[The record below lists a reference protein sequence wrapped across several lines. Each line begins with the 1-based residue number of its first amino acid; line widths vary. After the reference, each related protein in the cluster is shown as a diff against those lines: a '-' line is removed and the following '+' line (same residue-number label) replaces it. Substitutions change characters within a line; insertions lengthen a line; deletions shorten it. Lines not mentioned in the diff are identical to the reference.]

1 MNDFG
6 DFLEALE
13 EDAFEE
19 IPVDIEEFVTSK
31 DYLGLPPLSDYQ
43 YQMIKASSQIY
54 KKETLIK
61 LYGETEGLKRWGQ
74 TCNEVIFQLGK
85 GSGKDYTSTIA
96 CSYIVY
102 LLLCLKDPA
111 RYYGKPPGDSID
123 IINVAINAVQ
133 AQQVFF
139 KGFKNR
145 ITRCKWFAG
154 KYDEKV
160 GSINFDKSITVHSG
174 HSQRESWEG
183 YNLLF
188 AVLDEISGFD
198 LDSTSGNEQ
207 AKTASAIYKMFR
219 GSVDSR
225 FPQFGKLA
233 LLSFP
238 RFKNDYI
245 QQRYN
250 EVVAEKEIVIR
261 KHKFKIDIDLPDGI
275 KENEFE
281 IEWEEDHIINY
292 SVPRVFA
299 LKRPTWEI
307 NPTIHIEDLASNFY
321 ADPVDALSRFACMP
335 PEAVDALFSSREKVE
350 KAFNNLNVALDD
362 NNSFRDWFKPD
373 PEKAYYIHVDL
384 ALKHDH
390 CAVSMA
396 HVDRWVTMKMSGAY
410 TDAQPY
416 VVVDAV
422 RYWTPTKEK
431 VVDFTEVKNYI
442 ISLKQRG
449 FNIKRVTFDRWN
461 SYDMMEQLKS
471 YGMNC
476 EVLSVAKKHYEDMLL
491 GVMEERISGPKLN
504 LLIDELLELRIVKKD
519 KVDHPRKGSK
529 DLADATCGAIYNAIS
544 LTPKGD
550 NEVQIYSYDQYEENT
565 LEEIQAGHRTDNTI
579 RTPPKNSMPA
589 NLRDYLGIDDDDDVM
604 PGETGFVD
612 NFTIL

>member
-1 MNDFG
+1 MTDFSA
-6 DFLEALE
+6 FLEALE

-19 IPVDIEEFVTSK
+19 RPVDIEEFVTSK

-43 YQMIKASSQIY
+43 YQMIKAATQIY
-54 KKETLIK
+54 KHETLIK
-61 LYGETEGLKRWGQ
+61 LYGEVEGEKRWKQ

-96 CSYIVY
+96 CSYVVY

-123 IINVAINAVQ
+123 IINVAINAIQ

-139 KGFKNR
+139 KGFSNR
-145 ITRCKWFAG
+145 ITRCRWFDG
-154 KYDEKV
+154 KYEQKV
-160 GSINFDKSITVHSG
+160 SSFAFSKNITVHSG

-188 AVLDEISGFD
+188 SVLDEISGFD

-225 FPQFGKLA
+225 FPQYGKVL

-261 KHKFKIDIDLPDGI
+261 KHTFKVDEDLPDGT
-275 KENEFE
+275 EGNEFS
-281 IEWEEDHIINY
+281 IEWEEDHIISY
-292 SVPRVFA
+292 AEPKVFA

-307 NPTIHIEDLASNFY
+307 NPTIKIEDLASNFY
-321 ADPVDALSRFACMP
+321 RDPIDALSRFACMP
-335 PEAVDALFSSREKVE
+335 PEAIDALFTSREKVE
-350 KAFNNLNVALDD
+350 KAFSNLNIALNE
-362 NNSFRDWFKPD
+362 NNSFKEWFQPD
-373 PEKAYYIHVDL
+373 PEKAYYVHVDL
-384 ALKHDH
+384 AQKHDH
-390 CAVSMA
+390 CAVALA
-396 HVDRWVTMKMSGAY
+396 HVDRWVTMKMAGAY

-416 VVVDAV
+416 VIVDAV
-422 RYWTPTKEK
+422 RFWTPTKEK
-431 VVDFTEVKNYI
+431 AVDFTEVKNYI

-461 SYDMMEQLKS
+461 SFDMMEQIKS
-471 YGMNC
+471 YGMNS
-476 EVLSVAKKHYEDMLL
+476 EILSVAKKHYDDMLL
-491 GVMEERISGPKLN
+491 CVMEERINGPRLT

-529 DLADATCGAIYNAIS
+529 DLADATCGAIFNAIS
-544 LTPKGD
+544 LSPKGD
-550 NEVQIYSYDQYEENT
+550 SEIHVYRYDAAE
-565 LEEIQAGHRTDNTI
+565 EEIERDEIKDDNVI
-579 RTPPKNSMPA
+579 RPVQRKEIPA
-589 NLRDYLGIDDDDDVM
+589 NLREFLGVDQDYATDD
-604 PGETGFVD
+604 GFID
-612 NFTIL
+612 NFRIL

>member
-1 MNDFG
+1 MTDFS

-19 IPVDIEEFVTSK
+19 KPVDIEEFVTSN
-31 DYLGLPPLSDYQ
+31 DYLALPPLSDYQ
-43 YQMIKASSQIY
+43 YQMIKASTQIY
-54 KKETLIK
+54 KHETLVK
-61 LYGETEGLKRWGQ
+61 LYGEEEGERRWKQ

-96 CSYIVY
+96 CAYIVY

-111 RYYGKPPGDSID
+111 RYYGKPPGDAID
-123 IINVAINAVQ
+123 IINVAVNAVQ

-145 ITRCKWFAG
+145 ITRCPWFIG
-154 KYDEKV
+154 KYNEKV
-160 GSINFDKSITVHSG
+160 GSIEFIKSITVHSG

-198 LDSTSGNEQ
+198 LESTSGNEQ

-225 FPQFGKLA
+225 FPQYGKVI

-250 EVVAEKEIVIR
+250 EVVADKEVVIR
-261 KHKFKIDIDLPDGI
+261 THTFKVDEDLPDGI
-275 KENEFE
+275 DGNEFT
-281 IEWEEDHIINY
+281 IEWEEDHIISY
-292 SVPRVFA
+292 AEPKVFA

-307 NPTIHIEDLASNFY
+307 NPTIKIKDLAINFY
-321 ADPVDALSRFACMP
+321 RDQTDALSRYACMP
-335 PEAVDALFSSREKVE
+335 PEAIDALFTSREKVE
-350 KAFNNLNVALDD
+350 KAFSNLNIPFDE
-362 NNSFRDWFKPD
+362 NHSFKEWFKPED
-373 PEKAYYIHVDL
+373 EKVYYVHVDL
-384 ALKHDH
+384 AQKHDH
-390 CAVSMA
+390 CAVSLA
-396 HVDRWVTMKMSGAY
+396 HVDKWVTMKMAGAY
-410 TDAQPY
+410 TDAQPHII
-416 VVVDAV
+416 VDAI
-422 RYWTPTKEK
+422 RYWTPTKERA
-431 VVDFTEVKNYI
+431 VDFTEVKNYI

-461 SYDMMEQLKS
+461 SFDMMEQLKS

-476 EVLSVAKKHYEDMLL
+476 EILSVAKKHYDDMLL
-491 GVMEERISGPKLN
+491 CVMEERLSGPRLP

-550 NEVQIYSYDQYEENT
+550 NEIHVYRYDQFDEDIERKTETNNDNVIRVANKK
-565 LEEIQAGHRTDNTI
+565 EI
-579 RTPPKNSMPA
+579 PA
-589 NLRDYLGIDDDDDVM
+589 NLRDFLGIDDEEFTMQD
-604 PGETGFVD
+604 GFVD
-612 NFTIL
+612 NFRIL

>member
-1 MNDFG
+1 LNDFS

-19 IPVDIEEFVTSK
+19 TPVDIEEFVTSN
-31 DYLGLPPLSDYQ
+31 DYLALPPLSTYQ
-43 YQMIKASSQIY
+43 YQMIKASTQIY
-54 KKETLIK
+54 KHETLIK
-61 LYGETEGLKRWGQ
+61 LYGEEEGDKRWKQ

-96 CSYIVY
+96 CAYVVY

-111 RYYGKPPGDSID
+111 RYYGKPPGDAID
-123 IINVAINAVQ
+123 IINVAVNAVQ

-145 ITRCKWFAG
+145 ITRCPWFVG
-154 KYDEKV
+154 KYNEKV
-160 GSINFDKSITVHSG
+160 GSVEFVKSVTVHSG

-198 LDSTSGNEQ
+198 LESTSGNEQ

-225 FPQFGKLA
+225 FPQFGKLI

-250 EVVAEKEIVIR
+250 EVIADKEVVIR
-261 KHKFKIDIDLPDGI
+261 KHTFKVDEDLPDGT
-275 KENEFE
+275 EGNEFH
-281 IEWEEDHIINY
+281 IEWEEDHIISY
-292 SVPRVFA
+292 TTPRVFA

-307 NPTIHIEDLASNFY
+307 NPTIKIENLAMNFY
-321 ADPVDALSRFACMP
+321 SDPIDALSRFACMP

-350 KAFNNLNVALDD
+350 KAFNNLNIAVDE
-362 NNSFRDWFKPD
+362 SGQFKDWFQPEPD
-373 PEKAYYIHVDL
+373 KFYYVHVDL
-384 ALKHDH
+384 AQKHDH

-396 HVDRWVTMKMSGAY
+396 HVDKWVTMKMSGAY
-410 TDAQPY
+410 TNAQPH

-431 VVDFTEVKNYI
+431 TVDFTEVKNYI

-461 SYDMMEQLKS
+461 SFDMMEQIKS
-471 YGMNC
+471 YGMNS
-476 EVLSVAKKHYEDMLL
+476 EILSVAKKHYEDMLL
-491 GVMEERISGPKLN
+491 GVMEERVSGPRLN
-504 LLIDELLELRIVKKD
+504 LLIDELLELRIVKRD

-550 NEVQIYSYDQYEENT
+550 SEVHVYSYDQYEDEVMS
-565 LEEIQAGHRTDNTI
+565 EMAAGHKDDGVIRNTP
-579 RTPPKNSMPA
+579 RPSMPSS
-589 NLRDYLGIDDDDDVM
+589 LRDYLGLEEEQD
-604 PGETGFVD
+604 PETKFID

>member
-1 MNDFG
+1 MTDFS

-19 IPVDIEEFVTSK
+19 KPVDIEEFVTSN
-31 DYLGLPPLSDYQ
+31 DYLALPPLSDYQ
-43 YQMIKASSQIY
+43 YQMIKASTQIY
-54 KKETLIK
+54 KHETLVK
-61 LYGETEGLKRWGQ
+61 LYGEEEGEKRWKQ

-96 CSYIVY
+96 CAYIVY

-111 RYYGKPPGDSID
+111 RYYGKPPGDAID
-123 IINVAINAVQ
+123 IINVAVNAVQ

-145 ITRCKWFAG
+145 ITRCPWFIG
-154 KYDEKV
+154 KYNEKV
-160 GSINFDKSITVHSG
+160 GSIEFIKSITVHSG

-198 LDSTSGNEQ
+198 LESTSGNEQ

-225 FPQFGKLA
+225 FPQYGKVI

-250 EVVAEKEIVIR
+250 EVVADKEVVIR
-261 KHKFKIDIDLPDGI
+261 THTFKVDEDLPDGVDG
-275 KENEFE
+275 NEFT
-281 IEWEEDHIINY
+281 IEWEEDHIISY
-292 SVPRVFA
+292 AEPKVFA

-307 NPTIHIEDLASNFY
+307 NPTIKIKDLAINFY
-321 ADPVDALSRFACMP
+321 RDQTDALSRYACMP
-335 PEAVDALFSSREKVE
+335 PEAIDALFTSREKVE
-350 KAFNNLNVALDD
+350 KAFSNLNIPFDE
-362 NNSFRDWFKPD
+362 NHSFKEWFKPED
-373 PEKAYYIHVDL
+373 EKVYYVHVDL
-384 ALKHDH
+384 AQKHDH
-390 CAVSMA
+390 CAVSLA
-396 HVDRWVTMKMSGAY
+396 HVDKWVTMKMAGAY
-410 TDAQPY
+410 TDAQPHII
-416 VVVDAV
+416 VDAI
-422 RYWTPTKEK
+422 RYWTPTKERA
-431 VVDFTEVKNYI
+431 VDFTEVKNYI

-461 SYDMMEQLKS
+461 SFDMMEQLKS

-476 EVLSVAKKHYEDMLL
+476 EILSVAKKHYDDMLL
-491 GVMEERISGPKLN
+491 CVMEERLSGPRLP

-550 NEVQIYSYDQYEENT
+550 NEIHVYRYDQFDEDIERKTETNNDNVIRVANKK
-565 LEEIQAGHRTDNTI
+565 EI
-579 RTPPKNSMPA
+579 PA
-589 NLRDYLGIDDDDDVM
+589 NLRDFLGIDDEEFTMQD
-604 PGETGFVD
+604 GFVD
-612 NFTIL
+612 NFRIL

>member
-1 MNDFG
+1 MTDFS

-19 IPVDIEEFVTSK
+19 KPVDIEEFVTSN
-31 DYLGLPPLSDYQ
+31 DYLALPPLSDYQ
-43 YQMIKASSQIY
+43 YQMIKASTQIY
-54 KKETLIK
+54 KHETLVK
-61 LYGETEGLKRWGQ
+61 LYGEEEGERRWKQ

-96 CSYIVY
+96 CAYIVY

-111 RYYGKPPGDSID
+111 RYYGKPPGDAID
-123 IINVAINAVQ
+123 IINVAVNAVQ

-145 ITRCKWFAG
+145 ITRCPWFIG
-154 KYDEKV
+154 KYNEKV
-160 GSINFDKSITVHSG
+160 GSIEFIKSITVHSG

-198 LDSTSGNEQ
+198 LESTSGNEQ

-225 FPQFGKLA
+225 FPQYGKVI

-250 EVVAEKEIVIR
+250 EVVADKEIIVR
-261 KHKFKIDIDLPDGI
+261 THTFKVDEDLPDGI
-275 KENEFE
+275 DGNEFT
-281 IEWEEDHIINY
+281 IEWEEDHIISY
-292 SVPRVFA
+292 AEPKVFA

-307 NPTIHIEDLASNFY
+307 NPTIKIKDLAINFY
-321 ADPVDALSRFACMP
+321 RDQTDALSRYACMP
-335 PEAVDALFSSREKVE
+335 PEAIDALFTSREKVE
-350 KAFNNLNVALDD
+350 KAFSNLNIPFDE
-362 NNSFRDWFKPD
+362 NHSFKEWFKPED
-373 PEKAYYIHVDL
+373 EKVYYVHVDL
-384 ALKHDH
+384 AQKHDH
-390 CAVSMA
+390 CAVSLA
-396 HVDRWVTMKMSGAY
+396 HVDKWVTMKMAGAY
-410 TDAQPY
+410 TDAQPHII
-416 VVVDAV
+416 VDAI
-422 RYWTPTKEK
+422 RYWTPTKERA
-431 VVDFTEVKNYI
+431 VDFTEVKKYI

-449 FNIKRVTFDRWN
+449 FNIKKVTFDRRN
-461 SYDMMEQLKS
+461 SFDMMEQLKS

-476 EVLSVAKKHYEDMLL
+476 EILSVAKKHYDDMLL
-491 GVMEERISGPKLN
+491 CVMEERLSGPRLP

-550 NEVQIYSYDQYEENT
+550 NEIHVYRYDQFDEDIERKTETNNDNVIRVANKK
-565 LEEIQAGHRTDNTI
+565 EI
-579 RTPPKNSMPA
+579 PA
-589 NLRDYLGIDDDDDVM
+589 NLRDFLGIDDEEFTMQD
-604 PGETGFVD
+604 GFVD
-612 NFTIL
+612 NFRIL

>member
-1 MNDFG
+1 LNDFS

-19 IPVDIEEFVTSK
+19 YPVSIEEFVTSK
-31 DYLGLPPLSDYQ
+31 DYLSLPPLSDYQ
-43 YQMIKASSQIY
+43 YTMIKASSQIY

-61 LYGETEGLKRWGQ
+61 LFGEEEGEKRWKQ

-96 CSYIVY
+96 CAYVVY

-123 IINVAINAVQ
+123 IINVAINAIQ

-139 KGFKNR
+139 KGFKTR
-145 ITRCKWFAG
+145 ITRCRWFDG
-154 KYDEKV
+154 KYEAKM
-160 GSINFDKSITVHSG
+160 GSIVFDKGITVHSG

-207 AKTASAIYKMFR
+207 AKTAAGIYKMFR
-219 GSVDSR
+219 ASVDSR
-225 FPQFGKLA
+225 FPQFGKVA

-250 EVVAEKEIVIR
+250 EVVAQKETILR
-261 KHKFKIDIDLPDGI
+261 RHKFKIDTDLPDNTEG
-275 KENEFE
+275 NEFE

-292 SVPRVFA
+292 TTPKIFA

-307 NPTIHIEDLASNFY
+307 NPTIKIEDLAMNFY
-321 ADPVDALSRFACMP
+321 TDPVDALSRFACMP
-335 PEAVDALFSSREKVE
+335 PDAIDALFRSREKVE
-350 KAFNNLNVALDD
+350 LAFNNPHLALDE
-362 NNSFRDWFKPD
+362 NNRFKDWFQ
-373 PEKAYYIHVDL
+373 PEEDKSYYVHVDL
-384 ALKHDH
+384 AQKHDH
-390 CAVSMA
+390 CAVAIA
-396 HVDRWVTMKMSGAY
+396 HVDSWVTMKMSGAY
-410 TDAQPY
+410 TDAAPK
-416 VVVDAV
+416 VIVDAV
-422 RYWTPTKEK
+422 RYWTPTSDKA
-431 VVDFTEVKNYI
+431 VDFTEVKDYI
-442 ISLKQRG
+442 MSLKHRG

-461 SYDMMEQLKS
+461 SFDMMEQLKS
-471 YGMNC
+471 QGMNC
-476 EVLSVAKKHYEDMLL
+476 EILSVAKKHYDDLVL
-491 GVMEERISGPKLN
+491 VIMEERVKGPMIK

-529 DLADATCGAIYNAIS
+529 DLSDATCGAIYNAIS

-550 NEVQIYSYDQYEENT
+550 GEVHVYSYEQYDDELLDEVK
-565 LEEIQAGHRTDNTI
+565 AGHVDGRNIVTMPDKKFM
-579 RTPPKNSMPA
+579 PP
-589 NLRDYLGIDDDDDVM
+589 NLREFLGIEDDD
-604 PGETGFVD
+604 GRGGFVD
-612 NFTIL
+612 NFSII

>member
-1 MNDFG
+1 LTDFS

-19 IPVDIEEFVTSK
+19 RPVSIEEFVTSK
-31 DYLGLPPLSDYQ
+31 DYLGLPPLSEYQ
-43 YQMIKASSQIY
+43 YQMIKASTQIY
-54 KKETLIK
+54 KQETLIK
-61 LYGETEGLKRWGQ
+61 LFGQEEGEKRWKQ

-96 CSYIVY
+96 CAYVVY

-123 IINVAINAVQ
+123 IINVAINAIQ

-139 KGFKNR
+139 KGFTNR
-145 ITRCKWFAG
+145 ITRCRWFDG
-154 KYDEKV
+154 KYEQKV
-160 GSINFDKSITVHSG
+160 SSFAFTKGITVHSG

-225 FPQFGKLA
+225 FPQFGKLL

-250 EVVAEKEIVIR
+250 EVVAEKEVVIR
-261 KHKFKIDIDLPDGI
+261 EHTFKVDEDLPDNTEG
-275 KENEFE
+275 NEFS
-281 IEWEEDHIINY
+281 IQWEEDHIISY
-292 SVPRVFA
+292 SEPKVFA

-307 NPTIHIEDLASNFY
+307 NPTIKIKDLAINFY
-321 ADPVDALSRFACMP
+321 RDPIDALSRFACMP
-335 PEAVDALFSSREKVE
+335 PEAVDALFTSREKVE
-350 KAFNNLNVALDD
+350 KAFNNLNIPIAEDG
-362 NNSFRDWFKPD
+362 SFKEWFKP
-373 PEKAYYIHVDL
+373 EEGKRYYIHVDL
-384 ALKHDH
+384 AQKHDH

-396 HVDRWVTMKMSGAY
+396 HVDRWVTMKMAGAY
-410 TDAQPY
+410 TNAQPY
-416 VVVDAV
+416 IIVDAV
-422 RYWTPTKEK
+422 KYWTPTKERA
-431 VVDFTEVKNYI
+431 VDFTDVKNYI

-449 FNIKRVTFDRWN
+449 FDIRMVTFDRWN
-461 SYDMMEQLKS
+461 SFDMMEQIKS
-471 YGMNC
+471 YGMNS
-476 EVLSVAKKHYEDMLL
+476 EILSVAKKHYDDMLL
-491 GVMEERISGPKLN
+491 GVTEERISGPRLP

-529 DLADATCGAIYNAIS
+529 DLSDATCGAIYNAIS

-550 NEVQIYSYDQYEENT
+550 GEIHVYRYDAFDEEVERDVDQNK
-565 LEEIQAGHRTDNTI
+565 DNYI
-579 RTPPKNSMPA
+579 KPPQRKHIPES
-589 NLRDYLGIDDDDDVM
+589 LRDYLG
-604 PGETGFVD
+604 VD
-612 NFTIL
+612 NDEDVPGDNGFIDNFKIL

>member
-1 MNDFG
+1 MTDFS

-19 IPVDIEEFVTSK
+19 KPVDIEEFVTSN
-31 DYLGLPPLSDYQ
+31 DYLALPPLSDYQ
-43 YQMIKASSQIY
+43 YQMIKASTQIY
-54 KKETLIK
+54 KHETLIK
-61 LYGETEGLKRWGQ
+61 LYGEEEGEKRWKQ

-96 CSYIVY
+96 CAYIVY

-111 RYYGKPPGDSID
+111 RYYGKPPGDAID
-123 IINVAINAVQ
+123 IINVAVNAVQ

-145 ITRCKWFAG
+145 ITRCPWFIG
-154 KYDEKV
+154 KYNEKV
-160 GSINFDKSITVHSG
+160 GSIEFIKSITVHSG

-198 LDSTSGNEQ
+198 LESTSGNEQ

-225 FPQFGKLA
+225 FPQYGKVI

-250 EVVAEKEIVIR
+250 EVVADKEIIVR
-261 KHKFKIDIDLPDGI
+261 THTFKVDEDLPDGI
-275 KENEFE
+275 DGNEFT
-281 IEWEEDHIINY
+281 IEWEEDHIISY
-292 SVPRVFA
+292 AEPKVFA

-307 NPTIHIEDLASNFY
+307 NPTIKIKDLAINFY
-321 ADPVDALSRFACMP
+321 RDQTDALSRYACMP
-335 PEAVDALFSSREKVE
+335 PEAIDALFTSREKVE
-350 KAFNNLNVALDD
+350 KAFSNLNIPFDE
-362 NNSFRDWFKPD
+362 NHSFKEWFKPED
-373 PEKAYYIHVDL
+373 EKVYYVHVDL
-384 ALKHDH
+384 AQKHDH
-390 CAVSMA
+390 CAVSLA
-396 HVDRWVTMKMSGAY
+396 HVDKWVTMKMAGAY
-410 TDAQPY
+410 TDAQPHII
-416 VVVDAV
+416 VDAI
-422 RYWTPTKEK
+422 RYWTPTKERA
-431 VVDFTEVKNYI
+431 VDFTEVKNYI

-461 SYDMMEQLKS
+461 SFDMMEQLKS

-476 EVLSVAKKHYEDMLL
+476 EILSVAKKHYDDMLL
-491 GVMEERISGPKLN
+491 CVMEERLSGPRLP

-550 NEVQIYSYDQYEENT
+550 NEIHVYRYDQFDEDIERKTETNNDNVIRVANKK
-565 LEEIQAGHRTDNTI
+565 EI
-579 RTPPKNSMPA
+579 PA
-589 NLRDYLGIDDDDDVM
+589 NLRDFLGIDDEEFTMQD
-604 PGETGFVD
+604 GFVD
-612 NFTIL
+612 NFRIL

>member
-1 MNDFG
+1 
-6 DFLEALE
+6 
-13 EDAFEE
+13 
-19 IPVDIEEFVTSK
+19 
-31 DYLGLPPLSDYQ
+31 
-43 YQMIKASSQIY
+43 MIKASTQIY
-54 KKETLIK
+54 KHETLVK
-61 LYGETEGLKRWGQ
+61 LYGEEEGEKRWKQ

-96 CSYIVY
+96 CAYIVY

-111 RYYGKPPGDSID
+111 RYYGKPPGDAID
-123 IINVAINAVQ
+123 IINVAVNAVQ

-145 ITRCKWFAG
+145 ITRCPWFIG
-154 KYDEKV
+154 KYNEKV
-160 GSINFDKSITVHSG
+160 GSIEFIKSITVHSG

-198 LDSTSGNEQ
+198 LESTSGNEQ

-225 FPQFGKLA
+225 FPQYGKVI

-250 EVVAEKEIVIR
+250 EVVADKEVVIR
-261 KHKFKIDIDLPDGI
+261 THTFKVDEDLPDGVDG
-275 KENEFE
+275 NEFT
-281 IEWEEDHIINY
+281 IEWEEDHIISY
-292 SVPRVFA
+292 AEPKVFA

-307 NPTIHIEDLASNFY
+307 NPTIKIKDLAINFY
-321 ADPVDALSRFACMP
+321 RDQTDALSRYACMP
-335 PEAVDALFSSREKVE
+335 PEAIDALFTSREKVE
-350 KAFNNLNVALDD
+350 KAFSNLNIPFDE
-362 NNSFRDWFKPD
+362 NHSFKEWFKPED
-373 PEKAYYIHVDL
+373 EKVYYVHVDL
-384 ALKHDH
+384 AQKHDH
-390 CAVSMA
+390 CAVSLA
-396 HVDRWVTMKMSGAY
+396 HVDKWVTMKMAGAY
-410 TDAQPY
+410 TDAQPHII
-416 VVVDAV
+416 VDAI
-422 RYWTPTKEK
+422 RYWTPTKERA
-431 VVDFTEVKNYI
+431 VDFTEVKNYI

-461 SYDMMEQLKS
+461 SFDMMEQLKS

-476 EVLSVAKKHYEDMLL
+476 EILSVAKKHYDDMLL
-491 GVMEERISGPKLN
+491 CVMEERLSGPRLP

-550 NEVQIYSYDQYEENT
+550 NEIHVYRYDQFDEDIERKTETNNDNVIRVANKK
-565 LEEIQAGHRTDNTI
+565 EI
-579 RTPPKNSMPA
+579 PA
-589 NLRDYLGIDDDDDVM
+589 NLRDFLGIDDEEFTMQD
-604 PGETGFVD
+604 GFVD
-612 NFTIL
+612 NFRIL

>member
-1 MNDFG
+1 MTDFS

-19 IPVDIEEFVTSK
+19 KPVDIEEFVTSN
-31 DYLGLPPLSDYQ
+31 DYLALPPLSDYQ
-43 YQMIKASSQIY
+43 YQMIKASTQIY
-54 KKETLIK
+54 KHETLVK
-61 LYGETEGLKRWGQ
+61 LYGEEEGEKRWKQ

-96 CSYIVY
+96 CAYIVY

-111 RYYGKPPGDSID
+111 RYYGKPPGDAID
-123 IINVAINAVQ
+123 IINVAVNAVQ

-145 ITRCKWFAG
+145 ITRCPWFIG
-154 KYDEKV
+154 KYNEKV
-160 GSINFDKSITVHSG
+160 GSIEFIKSITVHSG

-198 LDSTSGNEQ
+198 LESTSGNEQ

-225 FPQFGKLA
+225 FPQYGKVI

-250 EVVAEKEIVIR
+250 EVVADKEVVIR
-261 KHKFKIDIDLPDGI
+261 THTFKVDEDLPDGI
-275 KENEFE
+275 DGNEFT
-281 IEWEEDHIINY
+281 IEWEEDHIISY
-292 SVPRVFA
+292 AEPKVFA

-307 NPTIHIEDLASNFY
+307 NPTIKIKDLAINFY
-321 ADPVDALSRFACMP
+321 RDQTDALSRYACMP
-335 PEAVDALFSSREKVE
+335 PEAIDALFTSREKVE
-350 KAFNNLNVALDD
+350 KAFSNLNIPFDE
-362 NNSFRDWFKPD
+362 NHSFKEWFKPED
-373 PEKAYYIHVDL
+373 EKVYYVHVDL
-384 ALKHDH
+384 AQKHDH
-390 CAVSMA
+390 CAVSLA
-396 HVDRWVTMKMSGAY
+396 HVDKWVTMKMAGAY
-410 TDAQPY
+410 TDAQPHII
-416 VVVDAV
+416 VDAI
-422 RYWTPTKEK
+422 RYWTPTKERA
-431 VVDFTEVKNYI
+431 VDFTEVKNYI

-461 SYDMMEQLKS
+461 SFDMMEQLKS

-476 EVLSVAKKHYEDMLL
+476 EILSVAKKHYDDMLL
-491 GVMEERISGPKLN
+491 CVMEERLSGPRLP

-550 NEVQIYSYDQYEENT
+550 NEIHVYRYDQFDEDIERKTETNNDNVIRVANKK
-565 LEEIQAGHRTDNTI
+565 EI
-579 RTPPKNSMPA
+579 PA
-589 NLRDYLGIDDDDDVM
+589 NLRDFLGIDDEEFTMQD
-604 PGETGFVD
+604 GFVD
-612 NFTIL
+612 NFRIL

>member
-1 MNDFG
+1 MTDFS

-19 IPVDIEEFVTSK
+19 KPVDIEEFVTSN
-31 DYLGLPPLSDYQ
+31 DYLALPPLSDYQ
-43 YQMIKASSQIY
+43 YQMIKASTQIY
-54 KKETLIK
+54 KHETLVK
-61 LYGETEGLKRWGQ
+61 LYGEEEGEKRWKQ

-96 CSYIVY
+96 CAYIVY

-111 RYYGKPPGDSID
+111 RYYGKPPGDAID
-123 IINVAINAVQ
+123 IINVAVNAVQ

-145 ITRCKWFAG
+145 ITRCPWFIG
-154 KYDEKV
+154 KYNEKV
-160 GSINFDKSITVHSG
+160 GSIEFIKSITVHSG

-198 LDSTSGNEQ
+198 LESTSGNEQ

-225 FPQFGKLA
+225 FPQYGKVI

-250 EVVAEKEIVIR
+250 EVVADKEIIVR
-261 KHKFKIDIDLPDGI
+261 THTFKVDEDLPDGI
-275 KENEFE
+275 DGNEFT
-281 IEWEEDHIINY
+281 IEWEEDHIISY
-292 SVPRVFA
+292 AEPKVFA

-307 NPTIHIEDLASNFY
+307 NPTIKIKDLAINFY
-321 ADPVDALSRFACMP
+321 RDQTDALSRYACMP
-335 PEAVDALFSSREKVE
+335 PEAIDALFTSREKVE
-350 KAFNNLNVALDD
+350 KAFSNLNIPFDE
-362 NNSFRDWFKPD
+362 NHSFKEWFKPED
-373 PEKAYYIHVDL
+373 EKVYYVHVDL
-384 ALKHDH
+384 AQKHDH
-390 CAVSMA
+390 CAVSLA
-396 HVDRWVTMKMSGAY
+396 HVDKWVTMKMAGAY
-410 TDAQPY
+410 TDAQPHII
-416 VVVDAV
+416 VDAI
-422 RYWTPTKEK
+422 RYWTPTKERA
-431 VVDFTEVKNYI
+431 VDFTEVKNYI

-461 SYDMMEQLKS
+461 SFDMMEQLKS

-476 EVLSVAKKHYEDMLL
+476 EILSVAKKHYDDMLL
-491 GVMEERISGPKLN
+491 CVMEERLSGPRLP
-504 LLIDELLELRIVKKD
+504 LLIDELLELRIVKRD

-550 NEVQIYSYDQYEENT
+550 NEIHVYRYDQFDEDIERKTETNNDNVIRVANKK
-565 LEEIQAGHRTDNTI
+565 EI
-579 RTPPKNSMPA
+579 PA
-589 NLRDYLGIDDDDDVM
+589 NLRDFLGIDDEEFTMQD
-604 PGETGFVD
+604 GFVD
-612 NFTIL
+612 NFRIL